1 VIATIK
7 KFICFSLM
15 YHYYY
20 RYENNLTTKNK
31 QGRNSDALS
40 NSRNWR
46 QKKNINYLESSEA
59 HITQN

>member
-1 VIATIK
+1 
-7 KFICFSLM
+7 M